1 MCQSRISILLF
12 LVVFFQFD
20 RFPFE
25 LAVPG
30 FLAQNVIVSATR
42 VPAFLHR
49 QDRGDTVS
57 VANAPF
63 TVSEKTDS
71 ELALWKDPDMLALA
85 KELFKYA
92 AIAAIGAY
100 LLFKVIMPLI
110 RTMMTPPPKPAGVT
124 LGGNVNIVSDDENEK
139 PTAAVALEQKLG
151 HARDL
156 AQQDPKVVANII
168 KDWTS
173 SNAS

>member
-1 MCQSRISILLF
+1 MLNHRKDAKGVAKPLADAELKQIND
-12 LVVFFQFD
+12 LVK
-20 RFPFE
+20 E
-25 LAVPG
+25 AMG
-30 FLAQNVIVSATR
+30 FN
-42 VPAFLHR
+42 